1 LYQLQCLQELLFRTK
16 EAAGAELGLAQMDLP
31 KLLREVHKFEKKP
44 HSAKNQ
50 IQTNK
55 GLFI

>member
-1 LYQLQCLQELLFRTK
+1 MK
-16 EAAGAELGLAQMDLP
+16 EAAGAELGLARMDLP
-31 KLLREVHKFEKKP
+31 KLLREVHKFEKKL